1 MVRWVQ
7 LTLTVECRAGVGCG
21 RQWNTWMNRWVQVT
35 VECRG
40 GWVQLATEVM
50 VQLAEIAQGGGGGML
65 QLVMEWNEQWGC
77 SWQYAI
83 WQPVSMVG
91 ELRMEEQQS
100 HSISEQLK
108 LNICIT

>member
-1 MVRWVQ
+1 
-7 LTLTVECRAGVGCG
+7 
-21 RQWNTWMNRWVQVT
+21 
-35 VECRG
+35 
-40 GWVQLATEVM
+40 
-50 VQLAEIAQGGGGGML
+50 ML